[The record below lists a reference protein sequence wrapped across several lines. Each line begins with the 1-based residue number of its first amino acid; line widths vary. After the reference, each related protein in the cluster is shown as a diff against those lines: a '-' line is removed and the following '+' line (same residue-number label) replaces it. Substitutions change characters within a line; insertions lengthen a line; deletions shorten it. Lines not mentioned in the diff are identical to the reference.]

1 MQVEVLNLSLSFGE
15 RVIFSDASLSL
26 MSPSMAAIVGPSG
39 SGKTSL
45 LSVIAGSIAPD
56 SGHVEITPA
65 TAGSPRIEWIVQS
78 SPLLPKRTALENVM
92 LGPLSTG
99 QEDSHSMELSLR
111 ALQDLNL
118 HLLSHQRVDRL
129 SGGERQRVAVA
140 RAIAAKS
147 KILLADEPTASLD
160 AKSREA
166 VCDALVAARDNGGV
180 VVVATHDPYVA
191 QRCDLAYSVVA
202 GKLVQL

>member
-1 MQVEVLNLSLSFGE
+1 
-15 RVIFSDASLSL
+15 
-26 MSPSMAAIVGPSG
+26 MAAIVGPSG

-45 LSVIAGSIAPD
+45 LSVIAGSMTPD
-56 SGHVEITPA
+56 FGRVEISPA
-65 TAGSPRIEWIVQS
+65 TAASPRIEWIVQS

-99 QEDSHSMELSLR
+99 QTDDRSVERSLR
-111 ALQDLNL
+111 AMKDLNL
-118 HLLSHQRVDRL
+118 EPLVHQRVERL

-140 RAIAAKS
+140 RAIAAGS

-160 AKSREA
+160 AISREA

-191 QRCDLAYSVVA
+191 QRCDLAYSVES
-202 GKLVQL
+202 GKLVRL